1 MIYLWSVASDLLVS
15 REGWHG
21 CLDFLKIDVVKYV
34 NENSKMRIDVF
45 SNSFDVFY

>member
-21 CLDFLKIDVVKYV
+21 CLDFLKIDVAGEILVNKYCLF
-34 NENSKMRIDVF
+34 ENQFNLQLTM
-45 SNSFDVFY
+45 